1 MLLDRTSIY
10 DFTKLRLIL
19 HRKIYNGEVLNNI
32 ITDITNNN
40 PDVKVLDV
48 NYKSNNFTM
57 EVSNEN
63 RIYDIRQ
70 MVCSSLCRILN
81 ENKHEINILIDMEK
95 SKYLSQLFNEYI
107 LLGNYVHMI
116 FNLFDYTHDGT
127 ITVRVEL

>member
-70 MVCSSLCRILN
+70 MVC
-81 ENKHEINILIDMEK
+81 
-95 SKYLSQLFNEYI
+95 
-107 LLGNYVHMI
+107 
-116 FNLFDYTHDGT
+116 
-127 ITVRVEL
+127 